1 MMSLEDGMRKFIVL
15 VFSAAAICTVSCSQK
30 IDPKTPLLENAVKMS
45 EEKDNSKIP
54 SFYTDG
60 TVAAAEAFSRKAGGT
75 DILSGLDRKLFVKGS
90 AWSLKSETKDG
101 DAATVVIVITAHPAR
116 NMIGYEATIPLRFEH
131 GSWKL
136 DRESYIRSLVTAQ

>member
-1 MMSLEDGMRKFIVL
+1 MAK
-15 VFSAAAICTVSCSQK
+15 VFSVLFLLSVVFVSSCSSK

-45 EEKDNSKIP
+45 EEKDVSKIP

-60 TVAAAEAFSRKAGGT
+60 TVTAAEAFARKTGGT

-90 AWSLKSETKDG
+90 AWSLKSEKKDG
-101 DAATVVIVITAHPAR
+101 DSALVVIVITAHPAR
-116 NMIGYEATIPLRFEH
+116 NMIGYEASVPLRFEH

-136 DRESYIRSLVTAQ
+136 DRESYIRSLVTSE